1 MKIKKPLGNN
11 AILMENENG
20 IEQVAIG
27 NGIGFRKREG
37 DEVDPDKIQKVY
49 VVRDETMQNADLE
62 RAVQKIQP
70 DNLVLASRII
80 EEGRKSWATNAAIP
94 FCSPWRIIWILW

>member
-70 DNLVLASRII
+70 YWPAGLSRK
-80 EEGRKSWATNAAIP
+80 GRKSWAINAAIL